1 MKKSQNG
8 WPASKDE
15 KEIEIKVFKVEGTE
29 RKMRLQK
36 DAGVILTAFAAEFH
50 AKVEKIDDGVFD
62 DWAFAYREVRGSDTD
77 LSNHSSGTAI
87 DLNATKH
94 PLHSENTFTKQQAVI
109 IRELCK
115 KYKIR
120 WGGDYS
126 KRKDEMHFEIV
137 QTPDEVKATIK
148 ELGLKKEKDGNENV
162 SKKASPKASTKN
174 N

>member
-8 WPASKDE
+8 WPASPDQ
-15 KEIEIKVFKVEGTE
+15 KEIGIKEFKIKNTD

-36 DAGVILTAFAAEFH
+36 DAGVILTALAAEFH
-50 AKVEKIDDGVFD
+50 AQVEPIDEGVFD
-62 DWAFAYREVRGSDTD
+62 DWAYAYREVRGSDSD

-94 PLHSENTFTKQQAVI
+94 PLHAENTFTKQQAAT

-115 KYKIR
+115 KYGVR
-120 WGGDYS
+120 WGGDYT

-137 QTPDEVKATIK
+137 ETPDEVKERINK
-148 ELGLKKEKDGNENV
+148 MGLRR
-162 SKKASPKASTKN
+162 SKKN
-174 N
+174 G

>member
-8 WPASKDE
+8 WPASEDQ
-15 KEIEIKVFKVEGTE
+15 KEIGIEIFKIKGTD

-36 DAGVILTAFAAEFH
+36 DAGVILAAFAAEFH
-50 AKVEKIDDGVFD
+50 AQVEPIDEGQID
-62 DWAFAYREVRGSDTD
+62 DWAYAYRDVRGSDSV

-94 PLHSENTFTKQQAVI
+94 PLGAQNTFTKQQTRV
-109 IRELCK
+109 IRELTE
-115 KYKIR
+115 KYGLR

-137 QTPDEVKATIK
+137 ETPDEVKARIK
-148 ELGLKKEKDGNENV
+148 TMKLKKER
-162 SKKASPKASTKN
+162 KN
-174 N
+174 G

>member
-1 MKKSQNG
+1 MQKSQNG

-15 KEIEIKVFKVEGTE
+15 KDIDIKIFKVKGTD

-36 DAGVILTAFAAEFH
+36 DAGVILDAFAAEFH
-50 AKVEKIDDGVFD
+50 AQVEPIDEGVFD
-62 DWAFAYREVRGSDTD
+62 DWAYAYRDVRGSDSV

-94 PLHSENTFTKQQAVI
+94 PLGMQNTFTKQQAVI

-115 KYKIR
+115 KYNLR
-120 WGGDYS
+120 WGGDYA

-137 QTPDEVKATIK
+137 ETPDEVKARIK
-148 ELGLKKEKDGNENV
+148 EMKLKKEN
-162 SKKASPKASTKN
+162 KN
-174 N
+174 GQGQDS

>member
-8 WPASKDE
+8 WPASPDQ
-15 KEIEIKVFKVEGTE
+15 KEIGIKEFKIKNAN

-36 DAGVILTAFAAEFH
+36 DAGKILAAFAAEFH
-50 AKVEKIDDGVFD
+50 AQVEPIDEGQFD
-62 DWAFAYREVRGSDTD
+62 DWAYAYRDVRGSDTD

-94 PLHSENTFTKQQAVI
+94 PLGSENTFTKQQAII

-115 KYKIR
+115 KYGIR
-120 WGGDYS
+120 WGGDYK

-137 QTPDEVKATIK
+137 ETPDEVKARIK
-148 ELGLKKEKDGNENV
+148 DMKL
-162 SKKASPKASTKN
+162 
-174 N
+174 

>member
-8 WPASKDE
+8 WPASADQ
-15 KEIEIKVFKVEGTE
+15 KEIDIKVFKVEGTD

-36 DAGVILTAFAAEFH
+36 DAGVILTALAAEFH
-50 AKVEKIDDGVFD
+50 AQVEPIDEGVFD
-62 DWAFAYREVRGSDTD
+62 DWAYAYREVRGSDSD

-94 PLHSENTFTKQQAVI
+94 PLHAENTFTKQQAAT

-115 KYKIR
+115 KYGVR
-120 WGGDYS
+120 WGGDYT

-137 QTPDEVKATIK
+137 ETPDEVKERINK
-148 ELGLKKEKDGNENV
+148 MGLRR
-162 SKKASPKASTKN
+162 SKKN
-174 N
+174 G

>member
-8 WPASKDE
+8 WPASEDQ
-15 KEIEIKVFKVEGTE
+15 KEIGIEIFKIKGTD

-50 AKVEKIDDGVFD
+50 AQVEPIDEGVFD
-62 DWAFAYREVRGSDTD
+62 DWAYAYRDVRGSDSV

-94 PLHSENTFTKQQAVI
+94 PLGMQNTFTKQQAVI

-115 KYKIR
+115 KYNLR
-120 WGGDYS
+120 WGGDYA

-137 QTPDEVKATIK
+137 ETPDEVKARIK
-148 ELGLKKEKDGNENV
+148 EMKLKKEN
-162 SKKASPKASTKN
+162 KN
-174 N
+174 GQGQDS

>member
-8 WPASKDE
+8 WPASEDQ
-15 KEIEIKVFKVEGTE
+15 KEIDIKIFKIEGTD

-36 DAGVILTAFAAEFH
+36 DAGVILAAFAAEFH
-50 AKVEKIDDGVFD
+50 AQVEPIDEGVFD
-62 DWAFAYREVRGSDTD
+62 DWAYAYRDVRGSDSD

-94 PLHSENTFTKQQAVI
+94 PLHAENTFTKQQAAT

-115 KYKIR
+115 KYGIR
-120 WGGDYS
+120 WGGDYA

-137 QTPDEVKATIK
+137 ETPDEVKARITK
-148 ELGLKKEKDGNENV
+148 MGLRR
-162 SKKASPKASTKN
+162 SKKN
-174 N
+174 G